1 MRYVIILL
9 AVLAICYL
17 LLIGTPKSPQEIQFA
32 QFFSAMKFEVGDLI
46 DHFSLM
52 QNPAVKLIILLG
64 AALILIGFTRQV
76 LR

>member
-1 MRYVIILL
+1 MRYFILLL

-46 DHFSLM
+46 DHFRLM
-52 QNPAVKLIILLG
+52 QNPAVKLTILAG
-64 AALILIGFTRQV
+64 AAFILIGFTRQV